1 MKATCLLLASNIK
14 KIHTDKS
21 LIHCLIY
28 LVFQNQCPT
37 SPTLQKVWTY
47 MKGTIH
53 AMLSTRKPDFLPNFP
68 PSHLPTYIILY
79 SLRRYCE
86 TMLRL
91 ITCLCISPQ
100 ANKTAS
106 CIQCCSVCQHF
117 PPRLYILQFS
127 SCTLVTLSFFMPC

>member
-1 MKATCLLLASNIK
+1 MKATCLLLAPNIK

-91 ITCLCISPQ
+91 ITCLCISPRLTKLRPVFS
-100 ANKTAS
+100 AA
-106 CIQCCSVCQHF
+106 QCVNIFHLVS
-117 PPRLYILQFS
+117 IS
-127 SCTLVTLSFFMPC
+127 SNFHHARW